1 MHHPGFLIARAM
13 FTLYLVLVLGGVT
26 LFIVLGLLH
35 R

>member
-1 MHHPGFLIARAM
+1 MITGLM
-13 FTLYLVLVLGGVT
+13 FTLYLVLILSGVA

>member
-1 MHHPGFLIARAM
+1 VRSPGFLITRGM
-13 FTLYLVLVLGGVT
+13 FTGYLALILGGLA

>member
-1 MHHPGFLIARAM
+1 MRSPGFVITRGV
-13 FTLYLVLVLGGVT
+13 FTLYLVLILSGVT

>member
-1 MHHPGFLIARAM
+1 MITRGM
-13 FTLYLVLVLGGVT
+13 FTLYLALILAGLV

>member
-1 MHHPGFLIARAM
+1 VITRGM
-13 FTLYLVLVLGGVT
+13 FTIYLVLILSGVA